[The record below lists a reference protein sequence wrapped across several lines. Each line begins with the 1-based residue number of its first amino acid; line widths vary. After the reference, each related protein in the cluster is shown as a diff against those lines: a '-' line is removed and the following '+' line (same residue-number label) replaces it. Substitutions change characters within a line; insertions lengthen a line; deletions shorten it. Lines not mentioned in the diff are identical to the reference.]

1 MASIHKDIRA
11 ALESHLNNTANLPT
25 IAFENVAFTPV
36 VGTSFIKSQ
45 YVPTSTKPAVR
56 GLNPQLRY
64 QGIYSVT
71 VFAPEGAGP
80 NEAEGYIN
88 TIIESFAA
96 TSSIYWD
103 IPNNALLTE
112 DDAFITLE
120 GGGRILLD
128 NVINVSIDYSER
140 QQGMIDSPWYFT
152 PINIGWYIY
161 N

>member
-25 IAFENVAFTPV
+25 IAYENVSFTPV
-36 VGTSFIKSQ
+36 VGTAFLKSQ

-64 QGIYSVT
+64 QGIYSIT

-88 TIIESFAA
+88 NIIDSFAA
-96 TSSIYWD
+96 TTD
-103 IPNNALLTE
+103 ITFTNGDGDT
-112 DDAFITLE
+112 FK
-120 GGGRILLD
+120 
-128 NVINVSIDYSER
+128 VSIDYSER

>member
-11 ALESHLNNTANLPT
+11 ALESHLNNTANLPA

-36 VGTSFIKSQ
+36 VGTSFLKSQ
-45 YVPTSTKPAVR
+45 YVPTSAKPAVR

-64 QGIYSVT
+64 QGIYAVT
-71 VFAPEGAGP
+71 VFSPEGEGP
-80 NEAEGYIN
+80 NVAEGYIN
-88 TIIESFAA
+88 TIINSFAA
-96 TSSIYWD
+96 TTD
-103 IPNNALLTE
+103 ITFTNGDGDT
-112 DDAFITLE
+112 FK
-120 GGGRILLD
+120 
-128 NVINVSIDYSER
+128 VSIDYSER